1 MAFLKFEDVDKS
13 FGENNVISK
22 FNLEV
27 EKGKFIVLLGPSG
40 CGKSTLLRM
49 IAGLEKIDSGKILLE
64 NNLLND
70 LLPSK
75 RQIAMVFQSYALYP
89 HMSVFE
95 NISFGLKSEKI
106 SKNEIKDK
114 VIEAAKILKIE
125 ELLDRRP
132 KELSGGQ
139 RQRVAIGRAITR
151 NPKLF
156 LFDEPLSNLDAALRS
171 EMRVEISKLHKKLK
185 SNIIYVTHD
194 QIEAMTLADKIV
206 IMNKGKIEQFG
217 SPEDIYNNPN
227 NIFVAEFI
235 GNPKMNI
242 FKIKTEDI
250 INKNTL
256 KLFNKEIKFEN
267 FNFENGL
274 YVGIRP
280 EDISL
285 ENKSEYTVE
294 ISVDLIEN
302 LGSEKIIYS
311 HLNNTEIRIKTTK
324 NIYDKDITI
333 YFPKNKLYL
342 FDNNKNRIKPDKNHG
357 II

>member
-1 MAFLKFEDVDKS
+1 MAFLKFEDIDKS
-13 FGENNVISK
+13 FGKNNVISK
-22 FNLEV
+22 FNLVV

-49 IAGLEKIDSGKILLE
+49 IAGLEKIDNGKILLE

-89 HMSVFE
+89 HMSVFQ

-106 SKNEIKDK
+106 SKNQIKEK

-185 SNIIYVTHD
+185 SNIVYVTHD

-217 SPEDIYNNPN
+217 SPDDIYNNPN
-227 NIFVAEFI
+227 
-235 GNPKMNI
+235 K
-242 FKIKTEDI
+242 
-250 INKNTL
+250 
-256 KLFNKEIKFEN
+256 
-267 FNFENGL
+267 
-274 YVGIRP
+274 
-280 EDISL
+280 
-285 ENKSEYTVE
+285 
-294 ISVDLIEN
+294 
-302 LGSEKIIYS
+302 
-311 HLNNTEIRIKTTK
+311 
-324 NIYDKDITI
+324 
-333 YFPKNKLYL
+333 YFCS
-342 FDNNKNRIKPDKNHG
+342 
-357 II
+357 

>member
-1 MAFLKFEDVDKS
+1 MAFLKFENIDKS
-13 FGENNVISK
+13 FGQNHVISK

-27 EKGKFIVLLGPSG
+27 EKGKFLVLLGPSG

-49 IAGLEKIDSGKILLE
+49 IAGLEKVDNGKIILE

-89 HMSVFE
+89 HMNVFQ
-95 NISFGLKSEKI
+95 NISFGLTAEKI
-106 SKNEIKDK
+106 KKDEVEQK
-114 VIEAAKILKIE
+114 VLEAAKILKIE
-125 ELLDRRP
+125 ELLERKP

-171 EMRVEISKLHKKLK
+171 EMRVEISKLHKKLR
-185 SNIIYVTHD
+185 SNIVYVTHD

-217 SPEDIYNNPN
+217 DPDDIYNNPR

-242 FKIKTEDI
+242 LKIERKNI

-256 KLFNKEIKFEN
+256 RLFNKDVYFEN
-267 FNFENGL
+267 SNFENEL
-274 YVGIRP
+274 YIGIRP

-285 ENKSEYTVE
+285 ENKSEISIE
-294 ISVDLIEN
+294 IKIDLIEN
-302 LGSEKIIYS
+302 LGSEKIIYT
-311 HLNNTEIRIKTTK
+311 HINGTEIRIKSSQNLKDK
-324 NIYDKDITI
+324 NITI
-333 YFPKNKLYL
+333 YLPKNKLYL
-342 FDNNKNRIKPDKNHG
+342 FDINKNKLKTWI
-357 II
+357 

>member
-1 MAFLKFEDVDKS
+1 MAFLKFEDIDKS

-49 IAGLEKIDSGKILLE
+49 IAGLEKIDNGKILLE

-89 HMSVFE
+89 HMNVFQ

-106 SKNEIKDK
+106 SKNDIKDK

-125 ELLDRRP
+125 ELLERRP

-185 SNIIYVTHD
+185 SNIVYVTHD

-217 SPEDIYNNPN
+217 SPDGIYDNPN

-242 FKIKTEDI
+242 FKIKIEDI
-250 INKNTL
+250 INKNTF

-267 FNFENGL
+267 FIFEKEF

-280 EDISL
+280 EHISL
-285 ENKSEYTVE
+285 ENKSEFAVD
-294 ISVDLIEN
+294 INVDLIEN

-311 HLNNTEIRIKTTK
+311 HLNNTEIRIKSAQNIKDK
-324 NIYDKDITI
+324 NITI
-333 YFPKNKLYL
+333 YFQKNKLYL
-342 FDNNKNRIKPDKNHG
+342 FDNNKNRLKS
-357 II
+357 

>member
-1 MAFLKFEDVDKS
+1 
-13 FGENNVISK
+13 
-22 FNLEV
+22 
-27 EKGKFIVLLGPSG
+27 
-40 CGKSTLLRM
+40 
-49 IAGLEKIDSGKILLE
+49 
-64 NNLLND
+64 
-70 LLPSK
+70 
-75 RQIAMVFQSYALYP
+75 MVFQSYALYP
-89 HMSVFE
+89 HMNVFQ
-95 NISFGLKSEKI
+95 NISFGLKAEKI
-106 SKNEIKDK
+106 SKNEIKEK
-114 VIEAAKILKIE
+114 VIEASKILKIE
-125 ELLDRRP
+125 DLLDRTP

-185 SNIIYVTHD
+185 SNVLYVTHD

-206 IMNKGKIEQFG
+206 IMNKGNIEQFG
-217 SPEDIYNNPN
+217 SPDDIYNNPN

-242 FKIKTEDI
+242 FKVKTEDI
-250 INKNTL
+250 INKNTF

-267 FNFENGL
+267 LNFQNEL

-285 ENKSEYTVE
+285 ENKGELAVE
-294 ISVDLIEN
+294 ITIDLIEN

-311 HLNNTEIRIKTTK
+311 HSNNTEIRIKSDK
-324 NIYDKDITI
+324 NIKEKNITI
-333 YFPKNKLYL
+333 YIQKNKIYL
-342 FDNNKNRIKPDKNHG
+342 FDNNKNRLISW
-357 II
+357 

>member
-1 MAFLKFEDVDKS
+1 MAFLKFEDIDKS
-13 FGENNVISK
+13 FGKNNVISK

-49 IAGLEKIDSGKILLE
+49 IAGLEKIDNGKILLE

-106 SKNEIKDK
+106 SKNHIKDK
-114 VIEAAKILKIE
+114 VIKASKILKIE

-156 LFDEPLSNLDAALRS
+156 LFDDPLSNLDAALRS

-217 SPEDIYNNPN
+217 SPDDIYSNPN

-242 FKIKTEDI
+242 FKLKSDNI
-250 INKNTL
+250 INKNTF
-256 KLFNKEIKFEN
+256 KLFNNEIKFEN
-267 FNFENGL
+267 INLKDRL

-285 ENKSEYTVE
+285 ENKNEFEIE

-311 HLNNTEIRIKTTK
+311 HLNNTEIRIKSTK
-324 NIYDKDITI
+324 NIKNKKITI
-333 YFPKNKLYL
+333 YLPKNKLYL
-342 FDNNKNRIKPDKNHG
+342 FDSNKIRLRT
-357 II
+357 

>member
-1 MAFLKFEDVDKS
+1 MAFLKFEDIDKS

-64 NNLLND
+64 NNILND

-89 HMSVFE
+89 HMSVFD

-106 SKNEIKDK
+106 SKNEIKSK
-114 VIEAAKILKIE
+114 VFEAAKILKIE

-185 SNIIYVTHD
+185 SNIVYVTHD

-206 IMNKGKIEQFG
+206 IMNKGKIEQSG
-217 SPEDIYNNPN
+217 TPHDIYSNPN

-242 FKIKTEDI
+242 FKVESKNI
-250 INKNTL
+250 INKNTF
-256 KLFNKEIKFEN
+256 KLLNNEIKFEN
-267 FNFENGL
+267 VSFKNEL

-285 ENKSEYTVE
+285 ENKGEFAVK
-294 ISVDLIEN
+294 ISIDLIEN

-311 HLNNTEIRIKTTK
+311 RLNNEEIRIKSTK
-324 NIYDKDITI
+324 NINDKDITI

-342 FDNNKNRIKPDKNHG
+342 FDNNKIRLKT
-357 II
+357 

>member
-1 MAFLKFEDVDKS
+1 MAFLKFEDIDKS
-13 FGENNVISK
+13 FGENNVISN

-64 NNLLND
+64 NNILND

-89 HMSVFE
+89 HMSVFD

-106 SKNEIKDK
+106 SKNEIKSK
-114 VIEAAKILKIE
+114 VFEAAKILKIE

-185 SNIIYVTHD
+185 SNIVYVTHD

-206 IMNKGKIEQFG
+206 IMNKGKIEQSG
-217 SPEDIYNNPN
+217 TPHDIYSNPN

-242 FKIKTEDI
+242 FKVKSENI
-250 INKNTL
+250 INKNTF
-256 KLFNKEIKFEN
+256 KLLNNEIKFEN
-267 FNFENGL
+267 LNFENEL

-285 ENKSEYTVE
+285 ENNGEFAVK
-294 ISVDLIEN
+294 ISIDLVEN

-311 HLNNTEIRIKTTK
+311 HLNNEEIRIKSTK
-324 NIYDKDITI
+324 NINVKDITI

-342 FDNNKNRIKPDKNHG
+342 FNNNKIRLKT
-357 II
+357 